1 AFEVSVIIA
10 LALFVSAA
18 CGLVIAGQYLRN
30 QRERMDLVTS
40 SEKLTKGF
48 QNMRHRVGS
57 GGLWIAGQEFSLT
70 PFERITY
77 RALMVSADVAL
88 ACVVL
93 LLPFEVLTGGPGGIL
108 GNPIGI
114 NDPVGDLLPFEQ
126 LSGIG
131 LFIGI
136 LEIILA
142 AILFTALFSGMV
154 SL

>member
-1 AFEVSVIIA
+1 
-10 LALFVSAA
+10 
-18 CGLVIAGQYLRN
+18 
-30 QRERMDLVTS
+30 
-40 SEKLTKGF
+40 
-48 QNMRHRVGS
+48 
-57 GGLWIAGQEFSLT
+57 
-70 PFERITY
+70 
-77 RALMVSADVAL
+77 VAL

-154 SL
+154 SLVLNIPLFRKTVRESARLKQLGLSSLSQSLLLKES